1 MQRGIFFGSKGPYG
15 FWKVWKVMETDKAIF
30 QDLVNFLKRE
40 VFQTDYRYLFGGILK
55 YPEVDIT

>member
-1 MQRGIFFGSKGPYG
+1 
-15 FWKVWKVMETDKAIF
+15 METDKAIF

-55 YPEVDIT
+55 YTEVDIT